1 MNIGY
6 LDGADPLDCA
16 ALARL
21 AETAVAATSHV
32 PIVALRARHR
42 GGAPAARARQTAMY
56 LAHVAF
62 GLTFTRV
69 GICFGR
75 DRTTVRHAC
84 ALIEDRRDDPR
95 QEFALTALEAGLL
108 ALTGA
113 LAAVTHGECR
123 S

>member
-1 MNIGY
+1 MNKPHREN
-6 LDGADPLDCA
+6 ADPLDCT

-21 AETAVAATSHV
+21 AEMAVAATSNV
-32 PIVALRARHR
+32 PILALRARHR
-42 GGAPAARARQTAMY
+42 GGAPVARARQTAMY

-84 ALIEDRRDDPR
+84 ALIEDRRDDPGL
-95 QEFALTALEAGLL
+95 EFALTALEAGLL
-108 ALTGA
+108 ALTGS
-113 LAAVTHGECR
+113 LVAVAQGECR